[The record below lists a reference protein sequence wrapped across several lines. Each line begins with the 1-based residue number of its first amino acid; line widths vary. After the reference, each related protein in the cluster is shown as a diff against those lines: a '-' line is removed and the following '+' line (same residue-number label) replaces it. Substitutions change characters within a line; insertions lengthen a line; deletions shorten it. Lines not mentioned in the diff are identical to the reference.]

1 MSRKVAVKSKRPQLN
16 AERIAL
22 SALALVDAGNLESL
36 SFRLLAKDLKCEAMS
51 LYHYYPSKAHLLDAM
66 VDLYVAEM
74 QWPDPSLP
82 WQARLRFMA
91 LEYRAAALRHPG
103 FFQFIS
109 LYRMNSRS
117 GLSLL
122 NGILEIYAASGLS
135 VEMQAKHFRV
145 MGYYLVGACL
155 DETRG
160 YAKGPSA
167 ANPVP
172 MEEARSLFPAI
183 MAVGRFFAP
192 EFHAPIFETGLDFL
206 IAEIEREIARH
217 LV

>member
-1 MSRKVAVKSKRPQLN
+1 MSRKTVRKTKRPQLN
-16 AERIAL
+16 AERIAAA
-22 SALALVDAGNLESL
+22 ALALVDAGNLESL
-36 SFRLLAKDLKCEAMS
+36 SFRLLAKNLKCEAMS

-74 QWPDPSLP
+74 NWPDGTLT
-82 WQARLRFMA
+82 WQKRLRFMA
-91 LEYRAAALRHPG
+91 QQYRAAALHHPG

-109 LYRMNSRS
+109 VYRMNSRA
-117 GLSLL
+117 GLTLL
-122 NGILEIYAASGLS
+122 NGLLEIYAASGLS

-145 MGYYLVGACL
+145 MGYFLVGACL

-167 ANPVP
+167 VNPIP
-172 MEEARSLFPAI
+172 MEEARTLFPAI

-192 EFHAPIFETGLDFL
+192 EFHAPIFEIGLDFL
-206 IAEIEREIARH
+206 IAEIERETLIPA
-217 LV
+217 